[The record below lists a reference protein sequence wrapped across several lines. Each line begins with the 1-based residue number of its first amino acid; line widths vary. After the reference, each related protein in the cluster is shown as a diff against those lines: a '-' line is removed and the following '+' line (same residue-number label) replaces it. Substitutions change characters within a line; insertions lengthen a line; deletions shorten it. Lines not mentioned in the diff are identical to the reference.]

1 MPYCPR
7 HWLAIWLL
15 PMLSAPLWAADP
27 LIGGARP
34 LAARSGADI
43 GAGPS
48 LFAGLQQGGFFAPLP
63 QRRDMQQDR
72 PTLAPRRGWTT
83 EAVYADWI
91 RGLIAEAEAGAAGYD
106 AVVLSAKVK
115 PPRRPTELT
124 LAEIYAWIEDT
135 PGQNHAIG
143 RYQFIP
149 VTLRRLVDHL
159 GAPLEVRF
167 SPEVQDALADQL
179 LQEAGLAQLLAG
191 TMPRKTFMNRLAA
204 IWAGLPT
211 SSGKSH
217 YHGHA
222 GNKATMSWGR
232 FEAEMAKFFP
242 E

>member
-1 MPYCPR
+1 MIYRPAFIAL
-7 HWLAIWLL
+7 WFTLLLAT
-15 PMLSAPLWAADP
+15 SANAAEPLF
-27 LIGGARP
+27 GGARP
-34 LAARSGADI
+34 LVAPVGAEI
-43 GAGPS
+43 GPGPS
-48 LFAGLQQGGFFAPLP
+48 LFAGNQQGGFFAPLP
-63 QRRDMQQDR
+63 ERRTRDEVVQEA
-72 PTLAPRRGWTT
+72 PTGRGWTT
-83 EAVYADWI
+83 EAVYAEWI
-91 RGLIAEAEAGAAGYD
+91 RGLIAQAEAGAAGYD

-124 LAEIYAWIEDT
+124 IAEIYDWIEDT

-159 GAPLEVRF
+159 GAPPNTRF

-179 LQEAGLAQLLAG
+179 LREAGLSALLAG
-191 TMPRKTFMNRLAA
+191 KMPRKTFMNRLAA

-211 SSGKSH
+211 STGKSH

-222 GNKATMSWGR
+222 GNKATMSWR
-232 FEAEMAKFFP
+232 HFEAEMAKFFP

>member
-1 MPYCPR
+1 MSFR
-7 HWLAIWLL
+7 IALLA
-15 PMLSAPLWAADP
+15 LWALVVAAGQASAASP

-34 LAARSGADI
+34 LGAQGGADS
-43 GAGPS
+43 GEGPS
-48 LFAGLQQGGFFAPLP
+48 LFAGLEQGGLFAPLP
-63 QRRDMQQDR
+63 PRAERK
-72 PTLAPRRGWTT
+72 TNAGGVAPRRNLTT
-83 EAVYADWI
+83 EAVYAEWI

-106 AVVLSAKVK
+106 AVVLSAAIK

-124 LAEIYAWIEDT
+124 LAEIYAWIDDT

-159 GAPLEVRF
+159 GAPPDARF

-179 LQEAGLAQLLAG
+179 LREAGLGQLLAG

-222 GNKATMSWGR
+222 GNRATMSWAR
-232 FEAEMAKFFP
+232 FEEEMAKFFP